1 MGTKFAS
8 DELLRKHRHL
18 EKVINEFWDL
28 WRRDYLLELRQSQR
42 IDKSKGVLPK
52 LNDIVII
59 YDDKLPRQ
67 SWKLGQTVEWYKSND
82 SKVRGAKIKVSKTG
96 TLIDRP
102 LNKLY
107 PFEVN
112 SDNNEG
118 GNAVNSSLDENYKG
132 DLQINEK
139 VNVNLRPK
147 RQAVVTGEIR
157 QKLTKE

>member
-1 MGTKFAS
+1 M
-8 DELLRKHRHL
+8 
-18 EKVINEFWDL
+18 I
-28 WRRDYLLELRQSQR
+28 QR
-42 IDKSKGVLPK
+42 YGE
-52 LNDIVII
+52 
-59 YDDKLPRQ
+59 Q
-67 SWKLGQTVEWYKSND
+67 
-82 SKVRGAKIKVSKTG
+82 KIKVSKTG

-107 PFEVN
+107 LLEVN

-139 VNVNLRPK
+139 VNVDLRPK

>member
-1 MGTKFAS
+1 M
-8 DELLRKHRHL
+8 
-18 EKVINEFWDL
+18 
-28 WRRDYLLELRQSQR
+28 
-42 IDKSKGVLPK
+42 
-52 LNDIVII
+52 
-59 YDDKLPRQ
+59 
-67 SWKLGQTVEWYKSND
+67 
-82 SKVRGAKIKVSKTG
+82 
-96 TLIDRP
+96 IDRP

-139 VNVNLRPK
+139 VNVDLRPK

-157 QKLTKE
+157 QKLAKE

>member
-1 MGTKFAS
+1 M
-8 DELLRKHRHL
+8 
-18 EKVINEFWDL
+18 
-28 WRRDYLLELRQSQR
+28 
-42 IDKSKGVLPK
+42 
-52 LNDIVII
+52 
-59 YDDKLPRQ
+59 
-67 SWKLGQTVEWYKSND
+67 
-82 SKVRGAKIKVSKTG
+82 
-96 TLIDRP
+96 IDRP

-118 GNAVNSSLDENYKG
+118 GNAVNSSLDENYKV

>member
-1 MGTKFAS
+1 M
-8 DELLRKHRHL
+8 
-18 EKVINEFWDL
+18 
-28 WRRDYLLELRQSQR
+28 
-42 IDKSKGVLPK
+42 
-52 LNDIVII
+52 
-59 YDDKLPRQ
+59 
-67 SWKLGQTVEWYKSND
+67 
-82 SKVRGAKIKVSKTG
+82 
-96 TLIDRP
+96 IDRP

-147 RQAVVTGEIR
+147 RQAEVTGEIR